1 MPLLNTTI
9 ARIDALSYDC
19 LEKARQKLD
28 LLTKPQGSLGKLEN
42 LAMQVA
48 AIRAT
53 TTPRMKYKA
62 IFTLAADHGITEEGV
77 SAFPQEVTAQ
87 MVENFLSEGAAI
99 NVLAKHVGA
108 RVIVVDMGVVTE
120 IKSRKANFIDKKIN
134 TGTKNF
140 LKYPAM
146 TSEEALSTIETG
158 ITLVNDQNRRGLD
171 IIGTG
176 EMGIGNTTSSSAI
189 TALYTAKDVA
199 DVTGKGTGITDAS
212 LLHKIQVIR
221 KALALHNP
229 DPRDPLD
236 VLAKIGGFEIGGLAG
251 VILGACAKRIPVVI
265 DGFISSAAALLAF
278 HLQPKVKD
286 FLIASHCSVEIG
298 HKAILEHIG
307 LSPVLDLDLRLGE
320 GTGAALAIGIVEAS
334 IKILT
339 QMATFKSAC
348 VSKKDS

>member
-1 MPLLNTTI
+1 MSLFNTTI
-9 ARIDALSYDC
+9 ARIGGLNYDS
-19 LEKARQKLD
+19 LEQARQKLD
-28 LLTKPQGSLGKLEN
+28 LLTKPQGSLGKLES

-53 TTPRMKYKA
+53 TTPRMKHKT

-108 RVIVVDMGVVTE
+108 KVIVVDMGVVTQ
-120 IKSRKANFIDKKIN
+120 IKSRKVNFIDKKIN
-134 TGTKNF
+134 AGTKNF
-140 LKYPAM
+140 LKCQAM
-146 TSEEALSTIETG
+146 TSQEAFSAIEAG

-189 TALYTAKDVA
+189 TALYTEKDVA
-199 DVTGKGTGITDAS
+199 DVTGKGTGITGAS

-221 KALALHNP
+221 KALAIHKP
-229 DPRDPLD
+229 DVRDPLD
-236 VLAKIGGFEIGGLAG
+236 VLAKIGGFEIGGLVG

-278 HLQPKVKD
+278 HLEPKVKD
-286 FLIASHCSVEIG
+286 FLIASHCSVEKG

-320 GTGAALAIGIVEAS
+320 GTGAALAIGIVDAS

>member
-1 MPLLNTTI
+1 
-9 ARIDALSYDC
+9 
-19 LEKARQKLD
+19 
-28 LLTKPQGSLGKLEN
+28 
-42 LAMQVA
+42 MQVA

-53 TTPRMKYKA
+53 TTPCMKHKT
-62 IFTLAADHGITEEGV
+62 IFTLAADHGIIEEGV

-108 RVIVVDMGVVTE
+108 KVIVVDMGVVTQ

-134 TGTKNF
+134 AGTKNF
-140 LKYPAM
+140 LKCPAM
-146 TSEEALSTIETG
+146 TSQEALSAIEAG

-189 TALYTAKDVA
+189 TALYTEKDVA
-199 DVTGKGTGITDAS
+199 DVTGKGTGITGAS

-221 KALALHNP
+221 KALAIHKP
-229 DPRDPLD
+229 DVRDPLD
-236 VLAKIGGFEIGGLAG
+236 VLAKIGGFEIGGLVG

-278 HLQPKVKD
+278 HLEPKVKD
-286 FLIASHCSVEIG
+286 FLIASHCSVEKG

-320 GTGAALAIGIVEAS
+320 GTGAALAIGIVDAS